1 MALAWTMD
9 KLGPICRSVEDC
21 ALVMQAIYG
30 PDGRDRAV
38 RAARFEWDPGR
49 PLGDLRIGYLAEDFE
64 PAPASQEDPPP
75 EGLNA
80 DERKIW
86 DDKKGERADA
96 RARREYDKGIHRL
109 AFEKLRELNFAV
121 TPVVLPD
128 LPYDAMALLLNAE
141 AAAAFDELT
150 RTGRDRLLTGQG
162 PEDWPNLFRV
172 ARFYPAVEYI
182 QANRARS
189 LAMGQMGVLFENI
202 DVLVAANSSGPQLT
216 ATNLTGYPAVILP
229 DGLRGPDAPPAPA
242 NDRGDDDNIGG
253 PGTPTSLTFIG
264 RPYEDATLLAFAHAF
279 QGVYPGLVGHPP
291 GFL

>member
-30 PDGRDRAV
+30 PDGRDGAV
-38 RAARFEWDPGR
+38 RAAPFDWDAGR
-49 PLGDLRIGYLAEDFE
+49 PIGGLRIGFLEDEFE
-64 PAPASQEDPPP
+64 PASADQEDLPPD
-75 EGLNA
+75 GLSA
-80 DERKIW
+80 DEKKSW
-86 DDKKGERADA
+86 EEKKGERAEA
-96 RARREYDKGIHRL
+96 RARREYDKGIHRSAL
-109 AFEKLRELNFAV
+109 QKLRELNFAM

-150 RTGRDRLLTGQG
+150 RSGRDRLLTGQG

-182 QANRARS
+182 QANRART
-189 LAMGQMGVLFENI
+189 LAMQQMGALFENI
-202 DVLVAANSSGPQLT
+202 DVLVSANSAGPQLT
-216 ATNLTGYPAVILP
+216 ASNLTGYPAVILP
-229 DGLRGPDAPPAPA
+229 DGLRGADAPPPPA
-242 NDRGDDDNIGG
+242 NDRGDEDNIGG

-279 QGVYPGLVGHPP
+279 QGVYPGLQAHPP